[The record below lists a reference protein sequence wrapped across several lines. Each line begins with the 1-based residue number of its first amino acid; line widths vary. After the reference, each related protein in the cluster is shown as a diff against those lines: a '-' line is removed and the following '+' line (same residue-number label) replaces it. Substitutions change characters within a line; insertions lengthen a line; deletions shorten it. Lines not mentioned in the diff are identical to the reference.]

1 MSEEEREQFQS
12 SNKCCISE
20 KLIDDDDEKVRCH
33 CHITG
38 KSRGSAYWSCKSSID
53 WKSSSSIS
61 QFKRLRQSFNFLMSL
76 KYLMW
81 KLM

>member
-53 WKSSSSIS
+53 
-61 QFKRLRQSFNFLMSL
+61 
-76 KYLMW
+76 
-81 KLM
+81 